1 MFRLAY
7 PNIEGI
13 SMYQWQM
20 ARRSILG
27 VCTIV
32 QYCVVNHSFHADLYV
47 IPLDGFDIVLGIKWL
62 QTLGPI
68 PWDFALLTMSFQ
80 DSKQGEFEKVVA
92 VFNDLFQEP
101 ALVADRHLKLPAYE
115 RLLTG
120 LTKAVLLWK
129 PYLLG
134 RAFLIQTDHYNL
146 KYLLDQRLTT
156 SPQQHWLSKLMRQL
170 SDYIA
175 ACSLCQHNKAV
186 NLSPAGLSQPLQ
198 LPNQI
203 WADVSMDFIDGLPK
217 SGAMIFFENIVR
229 LHGIPEQ
236 LSVIEMA
243 SSLIRSILKRIRSV
257 AYQLGLSAVV
267 QPICRGLYLE
277 TMHHSNLSFQMSSLR
292 INFFLEEGSN
302 VIDVIVGEQYS
313 RREN

>member
-1 MFRLAY
+1 
-7 PNIEGI
+7 
-13 SMYQWQM
+13 MYQWQM

-47 IPLDGFDIVLGIKWL
+47 IPLDAFDIVLGIKWL

-80 DSKQGEFEKVVA
+80 
-92 VFNDLFQEP
+92 

-115 RLLTG
+115 RLLIG

-156 SPQQHWLSKLMRQL
+156 SPQQHWLSKLMRFDFGWNTRM
-170 SDYIA
+170 SD
-175 ACSLCQHNKAV
+175 
-186 NLSPAGLSQPLQ
+186 
-198 LPNQI
+198 
-203 WADVSMDFIDGLPK
+203 
-217 SGAMIFFENIVR
+217 
-229 LHGIPEQ
+229 
-236 LSVIEMA
+236 
-243 SSLIRSILKRIRSV
+243 
-257 AYQLGLSAVV
+257 
-267 QPICRGLYLE
+267 
-277 TMHHSNLSFQMSSLR
+277 
-292 INFFLEEGSN
+292 
-302 VIDVIVGEQYS
+302 
-313 RREN
+313 